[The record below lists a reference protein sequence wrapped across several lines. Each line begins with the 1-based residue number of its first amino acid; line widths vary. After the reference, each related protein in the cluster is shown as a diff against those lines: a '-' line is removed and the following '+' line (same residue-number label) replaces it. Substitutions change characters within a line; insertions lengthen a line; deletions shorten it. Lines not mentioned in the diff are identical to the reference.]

1 MVIFISQSE
10 KKAVLTVR
18 KILDSFADRIGD
30 DAWQTVITEAGL
42 LAVKTALRRNGC
54 ILPVDP
60 IALAER
66 PSVDRGKSG

>member
-10 KKAVLTVR
+10 KKAVLTEEC
-18 KILDSFADRIGD
+18 D
-30 DAWQTVITEAGL
+30 EEH
-42 LAVKTALRRNGC
+42 GC